1 MLQKMFAH
9 AQYCSSGDQ
18 TLNACTA
25 AIEEVGA
32 AAADEHLTVVVSDAN
47 LQRYGITAEDLS
59 STLLGDHTRS
69 ACAAIQT
76 NHTGPCVWL

>member
-18 TLNACTA
+18 TLNACMA

-32 AAADEHLTVVVSDAN
+32 APADEHLTVVVSDAN
-47 LQRYGITAEDLS
+47 LQRYGITSEDLS
-59 STLLGDHTRS
+59 SALLGDHTRCEFRPLARGLRVCCS
-69 ACAAIQT
+69 
-76 NHTGPCVWL
+76 